1 MARKLRCRRG
11 RLRVSCAAFGSGRE
25 RSRRLTSDQSLLR
38 HLARNRIGNLV
49 DQALNTLWVARPAR
63 TRPEEL
69 ILAQGVD
76 QRFNAHYGVGLNRAR
91 GIAHPYSIGRVV
103 RPE

>member
-1 MARKLRCRRG
+1 MRISRARMVVGASRG
-11 RLRVSCAAFGSGRE
+11 TPQWRENFAVDEEGCASPARPSARGASDHA
-25 RSRRLTSDQSLLR
+25 RLTSDQSLLR

-49 DQALNTLWVARPAR
+49 YQALNTLWVARPAR

-76 QRFNAHYGVGLNRAR
+76 QRFNA
-91 GIAHPYSIGRVV
+91 
-103 RPE
+103 